1 MLLDVYNVSHTQT
14 EHSSYFSFLHS
25 NSPILQRH
33 RAYSTI
39 VDLTYSQPPSSALYC
54 LLRYWRGSSQLYVN
68 SGTAEL

>member
-33 RAYSTI
+33 RAYSSTL
-39 VDLTYSQPPSSALYC
+39 VDLTYS
-54 LLRYWRGSSQLYVN
+54 
-68 SGTAEL
+68 